1 MSSRLLGAC
10 AVGLALIAA
19 ACTDATA
26 PPVQSAAAAKVS
38 TVENT
43 VPEQVFGRVH
53 GGGHIREAAWDIS
66 FAGQIRGTGTDRVY
80 VTWADADRWL
90 SRTPVGEWVI
100 QFHSVPDP
108 EFSGTTFK
116 STRFL
121 DVTFTLRRA
130 PTSRCVSGS
139 AFTVEGSLDGEPGWV
154 AWVVV
159 ADAGQKAEKDAL
171 DSFRVVLWRP
181 GTHPDQ
187 GAIAFD
193 TFLALTAN
201 ATCLGAKKI
210 DLASGNLK
218 VDVSF

>member
-1 MSSRLLGAC
+1 
-10 AVGLALIAA
+10 
-19 ACTDATA
+19 
-26 PPVQSAAAAKVS
+26 
-38 TVENT
+38 
-43 VPEQVFGRVH
+43 
-53 GGGHIREAAWDIS
+53 
-66 FAGQIRGTGTDRVY
+66 
-80 VTWADADRWL
+80 
-90 SRTPVGEWVI
+90 VI

-116 STRFL
+116 SSRFL
-121 DVTFTLRRA
+121 DVSFTLKQV
-130 PTSRCVSGS
+130 PTARCVSSS

-159 ADAGQKAEKDAL
+159 AEAGQQAEKNAL